1 MARLPA
7 PSLKFLFHHPAHL
20 VACGFGSG
28 LSPWEPGTVGTAF
41 AWLSYP
47 YLRMYLQGD
56 LGFAIFLLL
65 TFALGVSACQVAG
78 RALGVIDHGAIVWDE
93 IVPFWMVLLFTPP

>member
-20 VACGFGSG
+20 IACGFGSG
-28 LSPWEPGTVGTAF
+28 LSPWAPGTVGTAF

-78 RALGVIDHGAIVWDE
+78 RA
-93 IVPFWMVLLFTPP
+93 